1 MANRLVVDP
10 ITRIEGHLRI
20 EAELD
25 GSGTISKAYSSGT
38 AVRGIELIVQGRDP
52 RDLWAFTQR
61 ICGVCTTVHALASVR
76 AVENALGI
84 KIPLNANLIRNIM
97 FGAQMVHD
105 HTVHFYQLH
114 ALDWVNVVS
123 AAQADPVKAS
133 EIAQSYAPWSNWPKT
148 SPAYFKDIL
157 AKLKKIIDSGQLGIF
172 ATGYW
177 DHPAYIL
184 PPEIN
189 LIAVAHY
196 LEALDWQREIVRIH
210 TIFGGRNPH
219 PNYVVGGVPWPIDL
233 NSDNALNT
241 SRLTEVGRQLDMALE
256 FVNNVYYAD
265 AILLAAA
272 YRDWRYGGGLKNYI
286 SYGDMPP
293 NDIDDVASYR
303 FPRGAVLDY
312 NLNEVH
318 PVDMVDPKQIQEF
331 VDHSWY
337 TYDGKEKPGYGK
349 HPFEGETSLNFTGP
363 KPPFEYLNVEGKYSW
378 VKAPRWEEKPMEV
391 GPLARMIVGYAAK
404 NEVIRGTVDEALARV
419 NETTKALGGTDTVD
433 IYWMHSAIGRTLA
446 RALDAKIALQYVK
459 EDFDRL
465 LANIKA
471 GDWSTFNGKKWDP
484 STWPKEAKGVGYTE
498 APRGALGHW
507 VVIKDGKVERFQAVV
522 PTTWNASPRDALENV
537 GAYEASLVGTP
548 IHKADEPVEILRIIH
563 SFDPCMACAVHL
575 TDLTTNQTLEF
586 FLDM

>member
-84 KIPLNANLIRNIM
+84 KIPLNANLIRNVM
-97 FGAQMVHD
+97 YGAQMAHD

-123 AAQADPVKAS
+123 ASQADPVKAS
-133 EIAQSYAPWSNWPKT
+133 EIAQSYAPWSNWSKT
-148 SPAYFKDIL
+148 SPAYFRDIV
-157 AKLKKIIDSGQLGIF
+157 AKLQKVIESGQLGIF

-177 DHPAYIL
+177 GNPAYKL
-184 PPEIN
+184 SPEIN

-196 LEALDWQREIVRIH
+196 LEALDWQREVVRIH

-241 SRLTEVGRQLDMALE
+241 SRLTEVGRQLDMAIE

-272 YRDWRYGGGLKNYI
+272 YRDWTYGGGLKNYI
-286 SYGDMPP
+286 SYGDMAPD
-293 NDIDDVASYR
+293 DIDDVASYR
-303 FPRGAVLDY
+303 YPRGAVLDF

-318 PVDMVDPKQIQEF
+318 SVDMVDPKQIQEF
-331 VDHSWY
+331 VDRSWY

-349 HPFEGETSLNFTGP
+349 HPFEGETNLNFTGP

-391 GPLARMIVGYAAK
+391 GPLARLLVGYAAK
-404 NEVIRGTVDEALARV
+404 NEVIRGTVDEALGRV
-419 NETTKALGGTDTVD
+419 NETIKALGGTDTVD
-433 IYWMHSAIGRTLA
+433 IRWMHSAIGRTLA
-446 RALDAKIALQYVK
+446 RALDAKIALQYAK

-465 LANIKA
+465 LANIKS

-507 VVIKDGKVERFQAVV
+507 VVIKDGKVDRFQAVV
-522 PTTWNASPRDALENV
+522 PTTWNASPRDAIDNV

-548 IHKADEPVEILRIIH
+548 VHKADEPVEILRIVH

-575 TDLTTNQTLEF
+575 TDLTTDQTLEF